1 MNKSPRT
8 AIVTGGGAGM
18 GAAVSLRLARD
29 GMAVG
34 VLDIDGAAAA
44 ATAQAITAAGGRAI
58 AVTADIGERAQVE
71 TAVSDI
77 RSALGPVAVLVNN
90 AGIDRFAPFAEID
103 DEAWDQMMKINLKGA
118 YVVAQTVLPD
128 MRAAAWGRIVNFSSF
143 GAQMGAANMVHYTA
157 AKGGIIAM
165 TRSLAI
171 ELGRHGITVNAVAPG
186 FIDTPMSRRAIDGN
200 KFPVPHEQILASF
213 PIPRI
218 GRPEEV
224 AAAVAFLVSDEA
236 GYITAQL
243 LGVNGG
249 ATV

>member
-1 MNKSPRT
+1 
-8 AIVTGGGAGM
+8 M

-34 VLDIDGAAAA
+34 VIDIDGDA
-44 ATAQAITAAGGRAI
+44 ATATAAAITAAGGHAAGVAADISDRAQI
-58 AVTADIGERAQVE
+58 EAAVADIRAVLGAVT
-71 TAVSDI
+71 
-77 RSALGPVAVLVNN
+77 VLVNN

-103 DEAWDQMMKINLKGA
+103 DDDWDQMIKVNLKGA
-118 YVVAQTVLPD
+118 YIVTQTVLPD
-128 MRAAAWGRIVNFSSF
+128 MLAAGWGRIVNFSSF

-171 ELGRHGITVNAVAPG
+171 ELGAKGITVNAVAPG
-186 FIDTPMSRRAIDGN
+186 FIDTPMARRAIDGN
-200 KFPVPHEQILASF
+200 KFPVPAEQILASF

-224 AAAVAFLVSDEA
+224 AAAVAFLAGEEA

-243 LGVNGG
+243 LGINGG